1 MFQSASSS
9 DDLVPPVPVSANPC
23 EPSVGGAKLSRVAG
37 RMSEHVDKTRRL
49 SVGAPLFN
57 QCPMPWAG
65 RAGTRATISMHLR
78 RDGSW
83 PTARH
88 RLFHRNRSAHRLR
101 PPAVLAGTRSTRY
114 SPEKPRGPLKPFFF
128 FLQRRAR
135 AYRPTAAFLEAARIC
150 RRAPGWRTAQRVGGA
165 GAKSLERDG
174 WTRSLCGASA
184 TPLAPEH
191 AGCDSLLNQVQERSR
206 TLHRRRAHHI
216 VLSSNFFFR

>member
-1 MFQSASSS
+1 
-9 DDLVPPVPVSANPC
+9 
-23 EPSVGGAKLSRVAG
+23 
-37 RMSEHVDKTRRL
+37 MSTRRL

-88 RLFHRNRSAHRLR
+88 RLFHRNRTELPSTRARTDSARLPR
-101 PPAVLAGTRSTRY
+101 WPAPGVRDVRRRSPAGLSNLFFLSAASRASLSPHSCVSRSGADLSSRSRMADRPASRWSGSKKPPAG
-114 SPEKPRGPLKPFFF
+114 
-128 FLQRRAR
+128 
-135 AYRPTAAFLEAARIC
+135 RP
-150 RRAPGWRTAQRVGGA
+150 
-165 GAKSLERDG
+165 G

-191 AGCDSLLNQVQERSR
+191 AGCHRFKNALERC
-206 TLHRRRAHHI
+206 TDVAPTT
-216 VLSSNFFFR
+216 SS